1 MPPVVYYVI
10 HIISLFVLAGLA
22 YGMVHSKQ
30 PKPYKIGYG
39 IASFFVLLG
48 GFGLMAKIG
57 YGFADNPWLTIK
69 LLIWIGLAVVIPA
82 LVKRKK
88 LSMNIT
94 VLMSVL
100 LGLAVLMVYIR
111 PF

>member
-1 MPPVVYYVI
+1 MPAVVYYII
-10 HIISLFVLAGLA
+10 HIVALLVLAGLA

-39 IASFFVLLG
+39 IASFLVLLG

-57 YGFADNPWLTIK
+57 YGFAENPWLTVK
-69 LLIWIGLAVVIPA
+69 LLIWIVLAVLIPI
-82 LVKRKK
+82 LVKRNK
-88 LSMNIT
+88 LPLNIT
-94 VLMSVL
+94 VLVSVL
-100 LGLAVLMVYIR
+100 LGLAVLMVYTR